1 MVLIKVKNR
10 KSIDAELC
18 LIFTKNNI
26 ELGYLNYLGKN
37 PPSIPLTG
45 TFLVTFIYLTIS
57 YQIV

>member
-1 MVLIKVKNR
+1 MQNSALF
-10 KSIDAELC
+10 SQ
-18 LIFTKNNI
+18 KNNI

-37 PPSIPLTG
+37 PPSILLTG